1 MPHEA
6 IIEIVA
12 GIAEMGIEAAV
23 DSKDKKSGFGCLII
37 TIIIIGI
44 SLAAYYYS

>member
-12 GIAEMGIEAAV
+12 GIAEVGVEAALE
-23 DSKDKKSGFGCLII
+23 SKDKKSGCGCLII
-37 TIIIIGI
+37 TIIIVGLLI
-44 SLAAYYYS
+44 AAYYYS

>member
-12 GIAEMGIEAAV
+12 GIAEVGVEAALE
-23 DSKDKKSGFGCLII
+23 SKDKKSGFGCLII
-37 TIIIIGI
+37 TIILIG
-44 SLAAYYYS
+44 LLVAAYYYY

>member
-23 DSKDKKSGFGCLII
+23 DSKDKKSGCGCLIL
-37 TIIIIGI
+37 TIIVVG
-44 SLAAYYYS
+44 LLVAAYYYL

>member
-12 GIAEMGIEAAV
+12 GIAEIGVEVAL
-23 DSKDKKSGFGCLII
+23 DTKDKKSGFGCLII
-37 TIIIIGI
+37 TIIVVGLLI
-44 SLAAYYYS
+44 AAYYYS